1 MNPPDLALYVT
12 SNNVDHGPLSLKETT
27 ERVQSGDFKGDDLA
41 WHQGVSGWMPLK
53 DLPEWDAMQAP
64 PPLEK
69 KDPPKLIP
77 EESAPKMNLSEKKDK
92 PLQAN
97 PASRSPLKQTI
108 KNEREF
114 QDDAAPT
121 PQGMALP
128 YSNPIP
134 CAAPEPQGMGTAG
147 KVLIAFALLIF
158 LGTLGVV
165 GFFVYKNMDKF
176 VQ

>member
-12 SNNVDHGPLSLKETT
+12 SNNVDHGPLSLKEAT
-27 ERVQSGDFKGDDLA
+27 ERVQSGKFKPTDLA

-53 DLPEWDAMQAP
+53 ELPEWDAMQAP

-69 KDPPKLIP
+69 KEPPKLISEP
-77 EESAPKMNLSEKKDK
+77 PAPKMNLLEKEEK
-92 PLQAN
+92 PLLSSPPS
-97 PASRSPLKQTI
+97 PAPFNQTV
-108 KNEREF
+108 KNERDF
-114 QDDAAPT
+114 QDEQPH
-121 PQGMALP
+121 
-128 YSNPIP
+128 
-134 CAAPEPQGMGTAG
+134 EKPQGMGAGG
-147 KVLIAFALLIF
+147 KVLIGFALLIF